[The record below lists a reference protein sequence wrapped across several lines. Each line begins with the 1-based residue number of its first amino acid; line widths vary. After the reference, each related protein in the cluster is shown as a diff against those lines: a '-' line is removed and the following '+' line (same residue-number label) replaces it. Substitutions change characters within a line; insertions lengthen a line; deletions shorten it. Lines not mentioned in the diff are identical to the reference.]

1 MLALEWGPAGV
12 RVNVISPGP
21 IAGTE
26 GMRRLAPQGPDGD
39 ALVRAMVPLGRMGT
53 PDDIANL
60 AQFLSCD
67 AAAYMSGTVIPCDG
81 GAQNMPTPMITAAA
95 QQAQT
100 H

>member
-1 MLALEWGPAGV
+1 MNL
-12 RVNVISPGP
+12 NP
-21 IAGTE
+21 IVLSIPIFFVLIGIE
-26 GMRRLAPQGPDGD
+26 LVVERLSHKKLYRMPD
-39 ALVRAMVPLGRMGT
+39 A
-53 PDDIANL
+53 IANL

-81 GAQNMPTPMITAAA
+81 GAQNMLTPMITAAA